1 MIYTFI
7 EEVGNWNEDLI
18 QKLEELN
25 ISHILGPNVVSIYLT
40 EEQKES
46 LISILYESKRSNK
59 STDQ

>member
-25 ISHILGPNVVSIYLT
+25 ISHILGPNVVSTYLT